1 MSADVKAKAEAR
13 RAKILAREKSKT
25 VSALPT
31 TEDEDLLLSLGE
43 SKAKERPLAARR
55 NLIES
60 VTVKTDD
67 DLADTKE
74 ENSSST
80 AVDSANAGELTPKKE
95 TTENSGEGLSEK
107 KSVKFPPKKTLEEIE
122 REVAENTKKFDEK
135 TLGKKSDENDKDT
148 SEKKKKDSKEKEGNS
163 DDKDKEGSKQ
173 NTSDKSSKVVKLKPV
188 QKYSIEPSTAMRILR
203 LILIVFCATWTGY
216 RVVLRNKLALQS
228 FQQQDQDEFDL
239 SAGIPNQTF
248 TTSTADRTWLQYF
261 QYRINGQ
268 LETSIS
274 AILFIYWISKMFTP
288 AVNSVFK
295 VPKAKPSNLLQTAFE
310 FLQTGL
316 STWLEGVYT
325 VMGEISLHFFLLIIS
340 VIVWTIY
347 LADVVNQQELN
358 GTSPAALVNNNE
370 L

>member
-31 TEDEDLLLSLGE
+31 TEDEVGKECVVNSSVKCVLQDLLLSLGE

-67 DLADTKE
+67 DSADIKE
-74 ENSSST
+74 ENSAST

-95 TTENSGEGLSEK
+95 STENSGEGLSEK

-163 DDKDKEGSKQ
+163 DDKEKEGIKQ

-203 LILIVFCATWTGY
+203 LILIVFCATWTGKIFSRPLCRISY
-216 RVVLRNKLALQS
+216 LS
-228 FQQQDQDEFDL
+228 SSQD
-239 SAGIPNQTF
+239 
-248 TTSTADRTWLQYF
+248 
-261 QYRINGQ
+261 
-268 LETSIS
+268 
-274 AILFIYWISKMFTP
+274 
-288 AVNSVFK
+288 
-295 VPKAKPSNLLQTAFE
+295 
-310 FLQTGL
+310 
-316 STWLEGVYT
+316 
-325 VMGEISLHFFLLIIS
+325 
-340 VIVWTIY
+340 IVSY
-347 LADVVNQQELN
+347 
-358 GTSPAALVNNNE
+358 
-370 L
+370 